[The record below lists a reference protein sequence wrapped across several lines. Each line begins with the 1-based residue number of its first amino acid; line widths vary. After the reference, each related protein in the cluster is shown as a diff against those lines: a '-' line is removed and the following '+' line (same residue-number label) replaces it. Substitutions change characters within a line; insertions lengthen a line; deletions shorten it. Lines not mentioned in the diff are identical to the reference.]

1 MDSKPQVENQ
11 HSNRNI
17 GEKVDLGGDFCVVC
31 GADPPLF
38 YDRMCEKCT
47 MARVTPIIVP
57 ETVQHF
63 QCARCGLHEV
73 GGRWVD
79 LPLEELYEDFLN
91 RVLVIHEE
99 VRGLDFGLAAEVI
112 DDRNTR
118 LHLQFSGEVSG
129 IPFSEEHQLLARRSN
144 SVCVTCGR
152 IAGNYYE
159 ATVQLRS
166 AGRKLNEGELAVLRG
181 SLSKLLEDMP
191 PDPMFFISSES
202 SVVGGYDV
210 VLGSKGLARSWAR
223 YLVRNWGGQIKET
236 NTVVG
241 MRDGMDVTRLTVL
254 YRKPGYDLG
263 DVVRWRKQIW
273 RINAWTGDG
282 AMVSRIDRAERT
294 GATWRDLEK
303 LIVLATQSE
312 LQTVD
317 LITQDS
323 SVGEFL
329 DPVKWTPICIKL
341 PYNHEGNSIRVA
353 KIDDEWIALPLLSV
367 DKKEDE

>member
-1 MDSKPQVENQ
+1 M
-11 HSNRNI
+11 
-17 GEKVDLGGDFCVVC
+17 DLGGEFCVAC
-31 GADPPLF
+31 GAEPPLF
-38 YDRMCEKCT
+38 YDRMCKKCT
-47 MARVTPIIVP
+47 LLRVTPIVVP

-79 LPLEELYEDFLN
+79 LPLEELYEDILS
-91 RVLVIHEE
+91 RVLE
-99 VRGLDFGLAAEVI
+99 VHDEVSGLDFGLAAEVI

-129 IPFSEEHQLLARRSN
+129 IPFAEEHQLLARRSN
-144 SVCVTCGR
+144 SVCITCGR

-166 AGRKLNEGELAVLRG
+166 AGRKLNEDELATLRA
-181 SLSKLLEDMP
+181 SLNSLLAEMP
-191 PDPMFFISSES
+191 PDPMFFINSEN

-210 VLGSKGLARSWAR
+210 ILGSKGLARSWAR

-236 NTVVG
+236 NSVVG
-241 MRDGMDVTRLTVL
+241 MKDGMDVTRLTVL
-254 YRKPGYDLG
+254 YRKPGYDIG
-263 DVVRWRKQIW
+263 DVVRWRKNLW
-273 RINAWTGDG
+273 RIGSWTGEG
-282 AMVSRIDRAERT
+282 AMVMRINRAERT

-303 LIVLATQSE
+303 LSVQATLSE
-312 LQTVD
+312 QFFVD

-329 DPVKWTPICIKL
+329 DPEKWTPVSISL
-341 PYNHEGNSIRVA
+341 PYDHSGNKIKVA
-353 KIDDEWIALPLLSV
+353 KVDDEWVALPHLSV
-367 DKKEDE
+367 DDTEGA